1 MWDDVRLCLPA
12 VAVGVGT
19 SWRRKLEK
27 GGEAGRS
34 ESGQIPRADAWGPPG
49 SLSTHQILE
58 CLRGPVRAPGRTG
71 VGQSAPP
78 ALATVCLSLCFPL
91 ASPGLCPH
99 LVHHVPLRGVAP
111 VSESAVRC
119 SVYLKGSSWSALSHS
134 NPDIATHTGMY
145 LCPRPRPP
153 RQSPPDPIFP
163 VITTNS

>member
-1 MWDDVRLCLPA
+1 MWDDVQLCLPA

-19 SWRRKLEK
+19 SWRPQVRKRRGSWPVGIWSDPTCRCLGPAWESQHPPNPRVSARAC
-27 GGEAGRS
+27 AG
-34 ESGQIPRADAWGPPG
+34 A
-49 SLSTHQILE
+49 
-58 CLRGPVRAPGRTG
+58 RTG

>member
-1 MWDDVRLCLPA
+1 MCGFVSCCRWRGGNKLAPQVRKRRASWPVGIWSDPTRRCLGPA
-12 VAVGVGT
+12 WESQHPPNPRVSA
-19 SWRRKLEK
+19 RAC
-27 GGEAGRS
+27 AG
-34 ESGQIPRADAWGPPG
+34 
-49 SLSTHQILE
+49 
-58 CLRGPVRAPGRTG
+58 GRTG

-145 LCPRPRPP
+145 LCPQPRP
-153 RQSPPDPIFP
+153 SPS
-163 VITTNS
+163 VTS